1 MKGNNVTDTYK
12 LSIQKLIAYFRLLTK
27 ITYLESKE
35 SSRNKTY
42 RT

>member
-1 MKGNNVTDTYK
+1 MKGNNLTDTYK
-12 LSIQKLIAYFRLLTK
+12 VSDRIAYFRLLTK